1 MEATKSH
8 VLAKVQAERRGLEI
22 NLFNLAGEEFDRPG
36 VVGDWSIKDLLANLF
51 EWERLFL
58 HWHDQTLR
66 GIEPQVPCP
75 GISWKDREILNRQ
88 IYLKYR
94 NRDPEWVLN
103 KFRATHARFHSFV
116 DRFMSQLYRLSL
128 WDTQILKFSCFHS
141 LLLTMDRNRRIKSD
155 YRPDIC
161 SFNERE
167 TQQILHKSLTAA

>member
-103 KFRATHARFHSFV
+103 KFRATHARFVTRLLKLSDEELFTPGYYPWTEGCPLSSFMHA
-116 DRFMSQLYRLSL
+116 FAA
-128 WDTQILKFSCFHS
+128 H
-141 LLLTMDRNRRIKSD
+141 NRWARTRIHNWKVK
-155 YRPDIC
+155 
-161 SFNERE
+161 
-167 TQQILHKSLTAA
+167 L